1 MTHNHSQLPEVL
13 TLLDTSIAAMSG
25 CAWNLAV
32 HHVAPW
38 SVDAWAML
46 QAMLHPSH
54 LRMDCGDLLEAG
66 NPRLGPLRRQSST
79 KTWIARLEAVI
90 MNHWIKFVQKEM
102 ELQCF
107 DWLTSYILHKLRGG
121 SLQRLPSPLP
131 SSARHPQWHTQRTG
145 AQRVSSSG
153 SGSRKETSNCSG
165 GRPLATG
172 WLTNPVPSW
181 HQSSYLVLVLQKKKQ
196 MADPVGLTC
205 WSQWFNGN
213 LSRRGSWVVFF
224 ENVIDQSRLTW
235 WPACSQLKIS
245 LAGLMS
251 FRTSKLM
258 AASLQGHFPISS
270 VREQPASGPS
280 HRSPPL
286 P

>member
-1 MTHNHSQLPEVL
+1 MKRWCLSHATSHATPQPFTHGLWRS
-13 TLLDTSIAAMSG
+13 
-25 CAWNLAV
+25 
-32 HHVAPW
+32 
-38 SVDAWAML
+38 
-46 QAMLHPSH
+46 
-54 LRMDCGDLLEAG
+54 LEAR

-107 DWLTSYILHKLRGG
+107 DWAAHLTSYILHKLRGG

-165 GRPLATG
+165 GWPLATG
-172 WLTNPVPSW
+172 WLTNPRAFLASELLLGFGPA
-181 HQSSYLVLVLQKKKQ
+181 KKKQ

-213 LSRRGSWVVFF
+213 LSRRTRPELSF
-224 ENVIDQSRLTW
+224 
-235 WPACSQLKIS
+235 LK
-245 LAGLMS
+245 MS
-251 FRTSKLM
+251 
-258 AASLQGHFPISS
+258 
-270 VREQPASGPS
+270 
-280 HRSPPL
+280 
-286 P
+286 